1 MSKLKVFH
9 SNSTNPWFNLAT
21 EDWIFRDMDPQ
32 IPILFLWRNAPTVVI
47 GRFQNPWAECDL
59 DKMKQDQVKLTRRQS
74 GGGAVYHDLNNSCFT
89 FMSSKEDYSQ
99 KINNQI
105 LVNALSKFDIKA
117 IPSGR
122 NDILVG
128 DRKVSGSAF
137 KETKDRKFHHGTMLL
152 KTDLS
157 KLASYLKP
165 KKKKLESKGIN
176 SVRSRV
182 ANLTE
187 FYPDLD
193 HEKLCLSIKESFI
206 QYYQKDATEIYL
218 DEKELAKISKLNNY
232 YEFLSNWNWRF
243 GETPKFTHHLENHFP
258 WGGVDVHLNSHKG
271 MITKSV
277 IFSDSL
283 HPEMVEF
290 LAKSLEGI
298 RYQKDEIFK
307 NLQQAIDGLP
317 MYEQEI
323 SEFRNWLVSEV

>member
-165 KKKKLESKGIN
+165 KKKKLESKGIIAEA
-176 SVRSRV
+176 SVTS
-182 ANLTE
+182 
-187 FYPDLD
+187 
-193 HEKLCLSIKESFI
+193 
-206 QYYQKDATEIYL
+206 
-218 DEKELAKISKLNNY
+218 
-232 YEFLSNWNWRF
+232 
-243 GETPKFTHHLENHFP
+243 
-258 WGGVDVHLNSHKG
+258 
-271 MITKSV
+271 
-277 IFSDSL
+277 IFSCS
-283 HPEMVEF
+283 
-290 LAKSLEGI
+290 GI
-298 RYQKDEIFK
+298 
-307 NLQQAIDGLP
+307 
-317 MYEQEI
+317 
-323 SEFRNWLVSEV
+323 